1 MRGENVKTKIQISS
15 ENNVE
20 ILNRLEKINKLISE
34 LRDEIIQLDSPE
46 LVATEIELPAK
57 SEQLDR
63 NLASFK

>member
-1 MRGENVKTKIQISS
+1 MKTKIQISS